1 MECISRSRTTYPKI
15 SVIIPVY
22 KVRSFISPCARSLFE
37 QTLDNIEY
45 IFVDDNS
52 PDDSIEVLR
61 GIVKEYPNR
70 ESSVVIISNHKNLGP
85 SVSRNV
91 GLEISTGEYVVFC
104 DSDDEVEKNAYEL
117 MLIEAI
123 EKNADIVSCGVVIDD
138 EDISWTKCFD
148 DNQYLSHDSLYQ
160 FDCVEGVLWSSV
172 WNKIFRKSFLSKYDI
187 RFHDTLKMWDDL
199 YFTFTARFFCKVD
212 AIVNLPLYHYK
223 LKKTGSLTSENVL
236 IKATSQIECT
246 QHLESFLK
254 LQEANDMDT
263 ILAFLKLRS
272 KDILF
277 NSEHIEVWRK
287 TYPEINYMICRFVS
301 FYGWLR
307 IVRFYIVV
315 YFGTLGWKLLDF
327 YSRVKKMIKSW

>member
-1 MECISRSRTTYPKI
+1 MYNVE
-15 SVIIPVY
+15 
-22 KVRSFISPCARSLFE
+22 SFIGSCARSLFE
-37 QTLDNIEY
+37 QTLNDIEY

-52 PDDSIEVLR
+52 SDASVTVLHE
-61 GIVKEYPNR
+61 IAKEYPKR
-70 ESSVVIISNHKNLGP
+70 RDDVIIILNDRNLGP
-85 SVSRNV
+85 SISRNL
-91 GLEISTGEYVVFC
+91 GLERSTGEYVAFC

-117 MLIEAI
+117 LFTKAM
-123 EKNADIVSCGVVIDD
+123 EKDADIVSCAVFVD
-138 EDISWTKCFD
+138 EDGKSKEKKFND
-148 DNQYLSHDSLYQ
+148 EHFLAHDSLYQ
-160 FDCVEGVLWSSV
+160 VDCVEGVLWSSV
-172 WNKIFRKSFLSKYDI
+172 WNKIYRKSFLSKYDI

-246 QHLESFLK
+246 RHLESFLK

-301 FYGWLR
+301 FYGWPR